1 MVSPILFMILTP
13 LTPLD
18 AVNEILAAI
27 GEAPVDALDTGN
39 VDVENAYRILVNT
52 NRQIQIK
59 GWSFNT
65 IKEYPLM
72 PDKFTKEIAW
82 DSQLLKVETDDGS
95 ILRNRSGIVYDTTNN
110 NDHFEDTRTVEAI
123 VLVPFEEVPEVFKT
137 YITVRAARVFSSR
150 YLGDES
156 ILQTLTQEEQMA
168 YQAVMEYEVDIE
180 NPSMANNMEITQAM
194 KR

>member
-1 MVSPILFMILTP
+1 MSPILFMILTP

-39 VDVENAYRILVNT
+39 VDVENAYRILTNT

-65 IKEYPLM
+65 INEYPLM

-95 ILRNRSGIVYDTTNN
+95 ILRNRNGIVYDTTNN
-110 NDHFEDTRTVEAI
+110 NDHFDDTRTVEAI

-137 YITVRAARVFSSR
+137 YITARAARVFSSR
-150 YLGDES
+150 YLGDDS
-156 ILQTLTQEEQMA
+156 IMQTLAQEEQMA